1 MGSGEA
7 SSLGLLDFFDLSD
20 LRLGESVAVVE
31 LDSVLVLLLSD
42 FLVPVSV
49 LFFSLVLVLLVL
61 GELAVFSADG
71 LVFVADSA
79 GLLAVEAGAAV
90 ALADGFVGEV

>member
-1 MGSGEA
+1 M
-7 SSLGLLDFFDLSD
+7 
-20 LRLGESVAVVE
+20 VE
-31 LDSVLVLLLSD
+31 LDSVLVLPLSD
-42 FLVPVSV
+42 FLVEVSV
-49 LFFSLVLVLLVL
+49 LFFSLVLLLV

-90 ALADGFVGEV
+90 ALAAGFVGEA

>member
-1 MGSGEA
+1 
-7 SSLGLLDFFDLSD
+7 LLDFFDFSD
-20 LRLGESVAVVE
+20 FRVGESLALVE
-31 LDSVLVLLLSD
+31 LDSVLVLLWSD

-49 LFFSLVLVLLVL
+49 LFFSLVLLVL

-79 GLLAVEAGAAV
+79 GLFAVEAGAAV

>member
-1 MGSGEA
+1 MAFE
-7 SSLGLLDFFDLSD
+7 
-20 LRLGESVAVVE
+20 V
-31 LDSVLVLLLSD
+31 LDSVLVLPLSD
-42 FLVPVSV
+42 FWVALSV

-61 GELAVFSADG
+61 GELAAFSDG

-90 ALADGFVGEV
+90 ALADGLVGEV

>member
-1 MGSGEA
+1 
-7 SSLGLLDFFDLSD
+7 LLDFFDLSD
-20 LRLGESVAVVE
+20 LRLGESVAVEE

-42 FLVPVSV
+42 FLVPVSE